1 MTVEE
6 KLRHFLD
13 SSVEDAR
20 IQSETAI
27 KEYTEVL
34 QEDLQEFKNR
44 IDIQAEEKIKLEET
58 RIRRDMNHDLSL
70 KLLSV
75 KKELS
80 DKHDELK
87 TALFQE
93 VRKMLD
99 DFRKT
104 SDYQSLLKKQI
115 RDALAFAGE
124 DVVTV
129 YIDPADAA
137 LKDDLFAEFH
147 CDILISDYS
156 FGGGTRT
163 VIQEKNILID
173 HSFDTRFNELEEDFA
188 FNGGS
193 SNE

>member
-6 KLRHFLD
+6 KLKHFLD
-13 SSVEDAR
+13 TSVENAR
-20 IQSETAI
+20 IQSETTI

-34 QEDLQEFKNR
+34 QRDLQEFKNR
-44 IDIQAEEKIKLEET
+44 TNIQAEEKIKLEET
-58 RIRRDMNHDLSL
+58 RIRRDMNHDLSV

-87 TALFQE
+87 NALFNEVQE
-93 VRKMLD
+93 MLD
-99 DFRKT
+99 HFRK
-104 SDYQSLLKKQI
+104 SSEYHELLKKQI
-115 RDALAFAGE
+115 RDALSFAG
-124 DVVTV
+124 DDIVTV
-129 YIDPADAA
+129 YIDPADAS
-137 LKDDLFAEFH
+137 LKDALSDEFH
-147 CDILISDYS
+147 CDIVISDYT

-163 VIQEKNILID
+163 VIEEKNILID
-173 HSFDTRFNELEEDFA
+173 HSFDTRFHELEEDFA

>member
-6 KLRHFLD
+6 KLKHFLAA
-13 SSVEDAR
+13 SVEDAR

-27 KEYTEVL
+27 KDYTEVL
-34 QEDLQEFKNR
+34 QHDLQEFKNR
-44 IDIQAEEKIKLEET
+44 TDMQAKEKIELEET

-80 DKHDELK
+80 DRHDELK
-87 TALFQE
+87 TALFDE
-93 VRKMLD
+93 VREMLNN
-99 DFRKT
+99 FRKT
-104 SDYQSLLKKQI
+104 SDYHALLRKQI
-115 RDALAFAGE
+115 CDALSFAGE
-124 DVVTV
+124 DVVTI
-129 YIDPADAA
+129 YIDPADAD
-137 LKDDLFAEFH
+137 LKDILSDEFH
-147 CDILISDYS
+147 CNIVVSDYT

-163 VIQEKNILID
+163 VIEEKNILID
-173 HSFDTRFNELEEDFA
+173 HSFDTRFHELEEDFA

>member
-6 KLRHFLD
+6 KLKHFLAA
-13 SSVEDAR
+13 SVEDAR

-34 QEDLQEFKNR
+34 QQDLQEFKNQTDR
-44 IDIQAEEKIKLEET
+44 QAEEKIQLEET
-58 RIRRDMNHDLSL
+58 RIRRDMNHDLSV

-87 TALFQE
+87 TALFNE
-93 VRKMLD
+93 VREMLD
-99 DFRKT
+99 NFRKT
-104 SDYQSLLKKQI
+104 PDYRALLKKQI
-115 RDALAFAGE
+115 SDALSFAGE
-124 DVVTV
+124 DVITI

-137 LKDDLFAEFH
+137 LKETLSDEFH
-147 CDILISDYS
+147 CNIIVSDYT

-163 VIQEKNILID
+163 VIEEKNILID
-173 HSFDTRFNELEEDFA
+173 HSFDTRFHELEEDFA